1 MHHPNIIIQLFAH
14 NNIISVEACLILSLT
29 YKLHTEMIHINLTP
43 NTEEGWADKVLK
55 TNLWPI
61 NLDTW
66 AALKASENEIFFVED
81 DVEPNTEGQF
91 NDIPTKLELR
101 TNDLC
106 THLINKSLLKEFML
120 IFWGKVSVYL
130 LHKIGVILTF
140 FENIN
145 LAHFTFG
152 GVAGGTSHRT
162 SIRTFTSGSHSFW
175 PLLTLGWVY
184 MVHFPSLGWWDRKS
198 VV

>member
-1 MHHPNIIIQLFAH
+1 
-14 NNIISVEACLILSLT
+14 
-29 YKLHTEMIHINLTP
+29 MIHINLTP

-55 TNLWPI
+55 TNLCPI

-120 IFWGKVSVYL
+120 IIWEGYEGRGLWLRFDLS
-130 LHKIGVILTF
+130 
-140 FENIN
+140 
-145 LAHFTFG
+145 AHFGLNREAFG
-152 GVAGGTSHRT
+152 QN
-162 SIRTFTSGSHSFW
+162 
-175 PLLTLGWVY
+175 
-184 MVHFPSLGWWDRKS
+184 
-198 VV
+198 

>member
-1 MHHPNIIIQLFAH
+1 
-14 NNIISVEACLILSLT
+14 
-29 YKLHTEMIHINLTP
+29 MIHINLTP

-81 DVEPNTEGQF
+81 DVEPNTEGQL

-106 THLINKSLLKEFML
+106 THLINKSLLKEFIL
-120 IFWGKVSVYL
+120 IFFRRGIRVLNSQ
-130 LHKIGVILTF
+130 IGVILTF
-140 FENIN
+140 
-145 LAHFTFG
+145 L
-152 GVAGGTSHRT
+152 
-162 SIRTFTSGSHSFW
+162 
-175 PLLTLGWVY
+175 
-184 MVHFPSLGWWDRKS
+184 
-198 VV
+198 

>member
-1 MHHPNIIIQLFAH
+1 
-14 NNIISVEACLILSLT
+14 
-29 YKLHTEMIHINLTP
+29 MIHINLTP

-106 THLINKSLLKEFML
+106 THLINKSLLNHILTL
-120 IFWGKVSVYL
+120 IFNFGL
-130 LHKIGVILTF
+130 ILF
-140 FENIN
+140 
-145 LAHFTFG
+145 
-152 GVAGGTSHRT
+152 
-162 SIRTFTSGSHSFW
+162 SGPQHQ
-175 PLLTLGWVY
+175 PHTLLT
-184 MVHFPSLGWWDRKS
+184 KS
-198 VV
+198 INFGLNYERTP

>member
-1 MHHPNIIIQLFAH
+1 
-14 NNIISVEACLILSLT
+14 
-29 YKLHTEMIHINLTP
+29 MIHINLTP

-106 THLINKSLLKEFML
+106 THLINKSLLNPHFWLKSL
-120 IFWGKVSVYL
+120 ILALFL
-130 LHKIGVILTF
+130 FFRTPNQPHTLLTF
-140 FENIN
+140 
-145 LAHFTFG
+145 
-152 GVAGGTSHRT
+152 
-162 SIRTFTSGSHSFW
+162 
-175 PLLTLGWVY
+175 
-184 MVHFPSLGWWDRKS
+184 
-198 VV
+198 

>member
-1 MHHPNIIIQLFAH
+1 
-14 NNIISVEACLILSLT
+14 
-29 YKLHTEMIHINLTP
+29 MIHINLTP

-91 NDIPTKLELR
+91 NDIPKKLELR

-120 IFWGKVSVYL
+120 IFWGRYPC
-130 LHKIGVILTF
+130 TY
-140 FENIN
+140 
-145 LAHFTFG
+145 FT
-152 GVAGGTSHRT
+152 
-162 SIRTFTSGSHSFW
+162 
-175 PLLTLGWVY
+175 
-184 MVHFPSLGWWDRKS
+184 K
-198 VV
+198 

>member
-1 MHHPNIIIQLFAH
+1 
-14 NNIISVEACLILSLT
+14 
-29 YKLHTEMIHINLTP
+29 MIHINLTP

-106 THLINKSLLKEFML
+106 THLINKSLLKEFIL
-120 IFWGKVSVYL
+120 IFFRRGIRVLNSRGGRRHIYPHIHTWFAQVLAIIMLGWFTYL
-130 LHKIGVILTF
+130 LFI
-140 FENIN
+140 FEGPKGRYGPHEVW
-145 LAHFTFG
+145 AHM
-152 GVAGGTSHRT
+152 
-162 SIRTFTSGSHSFW
+162 
-175 PLLTLGWVY
+175 GWVG
-184 MVHFPSLGWWDRKS
+184 HPPH
-198 VV
+198 